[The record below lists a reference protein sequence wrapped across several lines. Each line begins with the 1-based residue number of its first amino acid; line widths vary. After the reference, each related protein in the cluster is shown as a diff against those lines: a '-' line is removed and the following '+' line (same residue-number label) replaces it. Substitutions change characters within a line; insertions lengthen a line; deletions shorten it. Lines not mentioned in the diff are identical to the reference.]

1 MSLVRI
7 PGIIAA
13 AVGFH
18 RTFTPPA
25 GAPKVQERDKLTLPE
40 KYIANQF
47 TRVLL
52 KTAVWC
58 TALAECAIV
67 IANRIPYLPMT
78 QGMLRVALFQHGD
91 QRQLAVSPMFL
102 AGVTLIVSG
111 AYLRDRCYKALGT
124 LFTFERAIRQ
134 DHRLVTSGPY
144 GVVRHP
150 SYSGLGL
157 VYLGIAMWHADRN
170 SWLRQSSVLDTSVGR
185 ALVGSLAIL
194 LALGSIPMLGR
205 IPKED
210 ATLRKEFGED
220 WERWA
225 RRVPYSLIP
234 GIY

>member
-7 PGIIAA
+7 PGIIVAA
-13 AVGFH
+13 AGFH
-18 RTFTPPA
+18 KAFTPPT
-25 GAPKVQERDKLTLPE
+25 GAPKVQERVKPTLLE
-40 KYIANQF
+40 KHVVNRQA

-52 KTAVWC
+52 K
-58 TALAECAIV
+58 
-67 IANRIPYLPMT
+67 T

-91 QRQLAVSPMFL
+91 QQQLAVSPMFL

-185 ALVGSLAIL
+185 ALVGSVAVIF
-194 LALGSIPMLGR
+194 ALGSIPMLGR

-225 RRVPYSLIP
+225 RRVPYALIP